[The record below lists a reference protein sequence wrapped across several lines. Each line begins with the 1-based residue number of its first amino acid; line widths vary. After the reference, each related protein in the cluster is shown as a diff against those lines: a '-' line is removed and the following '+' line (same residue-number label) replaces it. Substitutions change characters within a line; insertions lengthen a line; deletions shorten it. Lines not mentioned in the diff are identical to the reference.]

1 MNKQIRR
8 GETSTI
14 SQRKRRVPSV
24 HAFIDD
30 MANAKPDLQ
39 PMIEELEATED
50 DLAFSAR
57 WSELH
62 AIHPGHVLLWNARA
76 QRLVRGKLFEEA
88 IEFIDDREIDD
99 LDEDALALKAGLLYD
114 ARSLD
119 RASELFEQL
128 LASFPDRRDIR
139 LSYAK
144 RLFADGHLSRTH
156 AIIAPVADS
165 LAEGTKSRTLWE
177 RTDAILQCLERRE
190 GRPIGRDED
199 ARILAM
205 KHAILHFQDR
215 QPAPHSTTEL
225 DRLTLVTGSLGPG
238 GAERQ
243 LTRLAVELERA
254 RRTTGEMA
262 GIQLNR
268 PVEVLVR
275 SHGSER
281 QNDFYLGDLQS
292 AGVELR
298 QINLFE
304 PLSPRTLGVTDPELL
319 TLLDYLPSSVN
330 YGVKRLVQYLRDSGT
345 RTISAWQDGACLFV
359 GLAALIAG
367 VPQIQLAIRGLP
379 PSMRRHMFRP
389 EYEVLYRAM
398 AQIPGVSFIS
408 NNVSAARAY
417 AEWLD
422 IPLNRFAIVY
432 NGVQPMHADPCA
444 SCVGAWQRFSEAT
457 ADATETI
464 GGVFRFDTDKQPM
477 LWIRFAHRY
486 LKKHPK
492 ARFVLV
498 GDGRLLPNA
507 QELANEL
514 GISDRILFTGRSTR
528 VGFWMS
534 KMDVLV
540 LLSRYEG
547 LPNVLIEA
555 QYMGVRVVTTPAG
568 GAAECLIDGVTGHVL
583 ECAEKPDFDNMVDK
597 VRDLAA
603 NSWNRTLFVEGGI
616 GRTFLDSHFSVPH
629 MLAQF
634 VTCTVR
640 GLGSDIG
647 SREAAM
653 PSRQAA

>member
-1 MNKQIRR
+1 MNKQITR
-8 GETSTI
+8 GETSI
-14 SQRKRRVPSV
+14 VPQRKRRKKSEGVAVKSSSGQN
-24 HAFIDD
+24 ID
-30 MANAKPDLQ
+30 AA
-39 PMIEELEATED
+39 IEELGQVEN

-57 WSELH
+57 WTELQALFPDH
-62 AIHPGHVLLWNARA
+62 LLLWNSRV
-76 QRLVRGKLFEEA
+76 QWLIRGKHFDEA
-88 IEFIDDREIDD
+88 IECISQRDIDDF
-99 LDEDALALKAGLLYD
+99 DEDALALKANLLYD
-114 ARSLD
+114 AR
-119 RASELFEQL
+119 AFEHATELFDQIIERF
-128 LASFPDRRDIR
+128 SDRRDLR
-139 LSYAK
+139 LNFAK
-144 RLFADGHLSRTH
+144 RLFADGHLKRAHTM
-156 AIIAPVADS
+156 IAPVAHT
-165 LAEGTKSRTLWE
+165 LAEGTKSRALWD
-177 RTDAILQCLERRE
+177 RADGILRLLEARE
-190 GRPIGRDED
+190 GRVINRDED
-199 ARILAM
+199 ARIISM
-205 KHAILHFQDR
+205 KHAILHFHKR
-215 QPAPHSTTEL
+215 EPEHRSSGEL
-225 DRLTLVTGSLGPG
+225 GRLTLVTGSLGPG

-254 RRTTGEMA
+254 RRTTGELA
-262 GIQLNR
+262 GIALNR

-275 SHGSER
+275 SHGSEK
-281 QNDFYLGDLQS
+281 QNDFYLSDLQT

-304 PLSPRTLGVTDPELL
+304 PLSPRTLGVSDPEML

-330 YGVKRLVQYLRDSGT
+330 YGVKRLVQYFRDSGT
-345 RTISAWQDGACLFV
+345 DTVSAWQDGACLFV

-367 VPQIQLAIRGLP
+367 IPQIQLAIRGLP

-398 AQIPGVSFIS
+398 AEIPGVSFIS

-417 AEWLD
+417 ADWLD

-432 NGVQPMHADPCA
+432 NGVQPMHAEPSA
-444 SCVGAWQRFSEAT
+444 GCVGAWQRFSEAT
-457 ADATETI
+457 TDATETI
-464 GGVFRFDTDKQPM
+464 GGVFRFDTDKQPI
-477 LWIRFAHRY
+477 LWIRFAKRY
-486 LKKHPK
+486 LRKNPK

-498 GDGRLLPNA
+498 GDGRLLPNCE
-507 QELANEL
+507 ELAEEL
-514 GISDRILFTGRSTR
+514 GIRDRILFTGRSTR

-583 ECAEKPDFDNMVDK
+583 ECAEQPDFDNMVEK

-603 NSWNRTLFVEGGI
+603 DSWNRTLFVEGGI

-647 SREAAM
+647 SRNSAI